1 MADGRALVFSSGPRK
16 LCDNYLQQ
24 LLLHQQVFRRVK
36 KDAIVVLGN
45 DVIFQK
51 SWNTWVSPR
60 DSKNV
65 VDLPHLFDADEM
77 SLRPILL
84 RKLQKVPTLGF
95 CEAWT
100 VNGLCK
106 STCTST

>member
-1 MADGRALVFSSGPRK
+1 MEDGRALVFSSGPRK

-24 LLLHQQVFRRVK
+24 LLLHEQVFRRVK

-60 DSKNV
+60 DSENV
-65 VDLPHLFDADEM
+65 VDLP
-77 SLRPILL
+77 PI
-84 RKLQKVPTLGF
+84 
-95 CEAWT
+95 
-100 VNGLCK
+100 
-106 STCTST
+106 